1 MDSGK
6 IQKALIER
14 AFWSSSA
21 VETVVAIVFYSVT
34 F

>member
-1 MDSGK
+1 MDSRES
-6 IQKALIER
+6 QKALVER

-21 VETVVAIVFYSVT
+21 VETAAAIVFRTVT

>member
-6 IQKALIER
+6 SQKALIER
-14 AFWSSSA
+14 AFWSSFVVKTA
-21 VETVVAIVFYSVT
+21 VVIVFRTVT